1 MQTIKV
7 APSLLAADYAYLAR
21 EIRTVERAGADML
34 HVDVMDGHFVN
45 NITIGPLVVEA
56 INRETN
62 LPLDVHLMI
71 ENPQNYINAFA
82 KAGSDIITIHAEA
95 CPPAGEAG
103 SSSKEI
109 LEQIKSLGLKAGISI
124 NPPTPLSAI
133 KDVLGYADL
142 VLIMSVNPGLGGQ
155 KFIKEV
161 VPKIRELKGIYN
173 KDIEVDG
180 GINLSNAK
188 EVVQAGANIL
198 VAGNYIFKATSVK
211 QAIRSLKECQK

>member
-1 MQTIKV
+1 MQKIKV

-56 INRETN
+56 VNRETN

-95 CPPAGEAG
+95 C
-103 SSSKEI
+103 SSPKEI

-133 KDVLGYADL
+133 KDVLGFADM

-161 VPKIRELKGIYN
+161 LPKIKELKEIYN

-180 GINLSNAK
+180 GINLTNAR

-198 VAGNYIFKATSVK
+198 VAGNYVFKATSVK
-211 QAIRSLKECQK
+211 QAIRSLKECQQ

>member
-1 MQTIKV
+1 MRQILV
-7 APSLLAADYAYLAR
+7 APSLLAADYGHLAR
-21 EIRTVERAGADML
+21 EVGTIERGGADML

-56 INRETN
+56 VNRETT

-71 ENPQNYINAFA
+71 ESPEKYIDAFA
-82 KAGSDIITIHAEA
+82 KAGSDMITIHAEA
-95 CPPAGEAG
+95 CPSPRDVL
-103 SSSKEI
+103 K
-109 LEQIKSLGLKAGISI
+109 QIKNLGLKAGISI

-133 KDVLGYADL
+133 KDVLDYADM

-161 VPKIRELKGIYN
+161 IPKIEELSKIYN
-173 KDIEVDG
+173 KYIEVDG

-188 EVVQAGANIL
+188 EVVRAGANVL
-198 VAGNYIFKATSVK
+198 VAGTYVFKAPNVK
-211 QAIRSLKECQK
+211 QAIRSLKECQT

>member
-1 MQTIKV
+1 MQKIKV
-7 APSLLAADYAYLAR
+7 APSLLAADYGYLAR
-21 EIRTVERAGADML
+21 EVRNVERGGADML

-71 ENPQNYINAFA
+71 ESPEKYLEAFA
-82 KAGSDIITIHAEA
+82 KAGSDIITIHAET
-95 CPPAGEAG
+95 CPKPQQ
-103 SSSKEI
+103 I
-109 LEQIKSLGLKAGISI
+109 LEQIRNMGLKAGISI
-124 NPPTPLSAI
+124 NPPTPVSAI
-133 KDVLGYADL
+133 KDVLDYADM

-161 VPKIRELKGIYN
+161 VPKIKELKAIYK

-180 GINLSNAK
+180 GINLKNAK
-188 EVVQAGANIL
+188 EVAQAGANIL
-198 VAGNYIFKATSVK
+198 VAGTYVFKAINVK
-211 QAIRSLKECQK
+211 KAIRSLRECLK